1 MADLTTRPDDRAQ
14 LILVA
19 AVGLAIL
26 LTLLTLA
33 LNTAVFGEIHVAQT
47 DDSLTEERGVI
58 EYQDSLERGVGGA
71 IAPLNREHDEYETL
85 RSELDDSVAT
95 WSALS
100 RSERLRDGTATTASV
115 ERVRYETR
123 IVQNES
129 RTFVDR
135 SGDANWEVAANV
147 SDVRGFEANVTETDL
162 VDGSDCVDDGSCFS
176 VEVEGADGNVW
187 RLFAYD
193 EGGDGAVTITVQ
205 PASEGTETSTAGSSA
220 ALNVTDGTVN
230 ESDAFTP
237 FLEDDGLAAPYT
249 VRYANA
255 DDVSG
260 TYELT
265 VDRKIVD
272 GSIAD
277 DDRYGV
283 TGSPRIEA
291 DISAAEVR
299 LRYRSP
305 DLLYETNATI
315 ASGESDG

>member
-1 MADLTTRPDDRAQ
+1 MADLTTQSDDRAQ

-26 LTLLTLA
+26 LTLMTVA
-33 LNTAVFGEIHVAQT
+33 LNTAVFGEVHVAQT

-115 ERVRYETR
+115 ESVRYETR

-135 SGDANWEVAANV
+135 SGNANWDVAANV

-176 VEVEGADGNVW
+176 VEVEGADGNAW

-193 EGGDGAVTITVQ
+193 EGGVEVFVQ
-205 PASEGTETSTAGSSA
+205 PASGANETYAADTAAA
-220 ALNVTDGTVN
+220 ALNVTDGTVDG
-230 ESDAFTP
+230 SDAFTS
-237 FLEDDGLAAPYT
+237 FLEDGGLAAPYT

-265 VDRKIVD
+265 VDRRIVD

-291 DISAAEVR
+291 EISAVEVR

-305 DLLYETNATI
+305 DLLYETNTTI
-315 ASGESDG
+315 ASGERDG

>member
-1 MADLTTRPDDRAQ
+1 MADLTTRSDDRAQ

-26 LTLLTLA
+26 LTLMTVA

-100 RSERLRDGTATTASV
+100 RSEQLRDGTATTASV

-129 RTFVDR
+129 RAFVDG

-147 SDVRGFEANVTETDL
+147 SDVRGFEADVAETDL
-162 VDGSDCVDDGSCFS
+162 VGGSDCVDDGSCFS

-187 RLFAYD
+187 RLSVYD
-193 EGGDGAVTITVQ
+193 DDGVEIFVQ
-205 PASEGTETSTAGSSA
+205 PASGGSETYTASSSA
-220 ALNVTDGTVN
+220 ALNVTDGTVDG
-230 ESDAFTP
+230 SDEFTS
-237 FLEDDGLAAPYT
+237 FLEDGGLAAPYT

-265 VDRKIVD
+265 VDRRIVD

-291 DISAAEVR
+291 GISAAEVR